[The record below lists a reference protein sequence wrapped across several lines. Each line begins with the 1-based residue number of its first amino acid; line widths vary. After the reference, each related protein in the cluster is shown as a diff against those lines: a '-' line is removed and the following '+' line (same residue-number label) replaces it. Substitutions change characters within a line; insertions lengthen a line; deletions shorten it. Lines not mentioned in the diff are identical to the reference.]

1 MSCDKTPTTGKYT
14 LAAEARKFEAKRAH
28 KEQLKLAVALVASGE
43 AGGPGSVVGLVEG
56 CTRSQ
61 TRTACNKAAESEVRA
76 AWEIRTEPE
85 TNSLVK
91 WLLTSAW
98 NDNPATEAEVSD
110 KVKELLQHRR
120 LFNRK
125 HQSESRANACV
136 PLTSAEERN
145 GLKGGSLSHT

>member
-1 MSCDKTPTTGKYT
+1 M
-14 LAAEARKFEAKRAH
+14 
-28 KEQLKLAVALVASGE
+28 
-43 AGGPGSVVGLVEG
+43 VGRVEG

-61 TRTACNKAAESEVRA
+61 IRTACDKAAEPKVRA
-76 AWEIRTEPE
+76 AWEILTEPE

-91 WLLTSAW
+91 WLLTCAR

-125 HQSESRANACV
+125 HQSGSRANACV
-136 PLTSAEERN
+136 PLTSAEERIR
-145 GLKGGSLSHT
+145 LKSGSLSHTWFRHFYAANPS